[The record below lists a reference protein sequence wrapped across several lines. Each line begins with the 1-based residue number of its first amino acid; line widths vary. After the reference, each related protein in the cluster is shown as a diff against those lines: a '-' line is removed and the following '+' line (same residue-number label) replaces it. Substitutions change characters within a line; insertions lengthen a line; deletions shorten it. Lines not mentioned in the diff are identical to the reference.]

1 MADIDATQ
9 TPIVEGVDPII
20 DDGDEFE
27 SKEIQLMKQ
36 RVEEME
42 REAKKLRELQAA
54 AESANGGSAIEADQG
69 APMETEEDKSIADGR
84 SVFVGNVDYGATP
97 EEIQAHFQACGTIN
111 RVTILCDKF
120 TGHPKGFAYVEFA
133 ELEHI
138 DAALAM
144 DNSLFRGRLIKVTTK
159 RTNVPGFNRGRGR
172 GGGGYRGGYR
182 GGHRGG
188 YGYSPYRA
196 RGRTFIRHLSS
207 NTVAYPFSKA
217 AILPPPPAIP
227 AAQMEALRQGKGIM
241 AYLQKSLPHPAKQ
254 KWLATWFARRHPDRL
269 LPGSV
274 LSVNL
279 EHAPTTFSG
288 VLLSIRR
295 RGPDTS
301 FTLRNVIQRTG
312 VEMQFFVNSPHV
324 KDIKILQRA
333 GGGGGKEGRRQRRA
347 KLFFLRDT
355 PDKMTGISAGVKA

>member
-1 MADIDATQ
+1 MADIDTNQ
-9 TPIVEGVDPII
+9 PPVDEGADQII
-20 DDGDEFE
+20 DDGEEAE

-54 AESANGGSAIEADQG
+54 AESANGGSAESDAG
-69 APMETEEDKSIADGR
+69 VPMETEEDKTLSDSR

-97 EEIQAHFQACGTIN
+97 EEIQGHFQACGTIN

-133 ELEHI
+133 EPEFI

-144 DNSLFRGRLIKVTTK
+144 DNSLFRGRLIKV
-159 RTNVPGFNRGRGR
+159 P
-172 GGGGYRGGYR
+172 
-182 GGHRGG
+182 
-188 YGYSPYRA
+188 
-196 RGRTFIRHLSS
+196 RTFSLILVPVMLSKACRAVTRS
-207 NTVAYPFSKA
+207 MSTTTVAYPFSKVA
-217 AILPPPPAIP
+217 MTPPPPAIP
-227 AAQMEALRQGKGIM
+227 PAKTDALRQGKGLM
-241 AYLQKSLPHPAKQ
+241 YHLQQSLPHPTKQ
-254 KWLATWFARRHPDRL
+254 KWLATLFARRHPERL

-274 LSVNL
+274 LTVTL

-301 FTLRNVIQRTG
+301 FVLRNVIQRTG
-312 VEMQFFVNSPHV
+312 VEMQFYVNSPHV
-324 KDIKILQRA
+324 KDIKIVQRA

-347 KLFFLRDT
+347 KLFFLRDA
-355 PDKMTGISAGVKA
+355 PDKMTAISAGVKA

>member
-1 MADIDATQ
+1 MADIDTNQ
-9 TPIVEGVDPII
+9 LPVDDGAEQLI
-20 DDGDEFE
+20 DDGEEAE

-54 AESANGGSAIEADQG
+54 AESTNGGGADSDAG
-69 APMETEEDKSIADGR
+69 VPMETEEDKTLSDSRSI
-84 SVFVGNVDYGATP
+84 FIGNVDYAATP
-97 EEIQAHFQACGTIN
+97 EEIQLHFQACGTIN

-133 ELEHI
+133 EPDFI

-144 DNSLFRGRLIKVTTK
+144 DNSLFRGRLIKV
-159 RTNVPGFNRGRGR
+159 RSLQNVLIFRDSIGAGDGEVIEEDIEGAFGEVEVTAPTI
-172 GGGGYRGGYR
+172 
-182 GGHRGG
+182 GH
-188 YGYSPYRA
+188 A
-196 RGRTFIRHLSS
+196 
-207 NTVAYPFSKA
+207 A
-217 AILPPPPAIP
+217 AIIPPPPSIP
-227 AAQMEALRQGKGIM
+227 SAQLDALRRGKGLM
-241 AYLQKSLPHPAKQ
+241 YHLQQSLPHPEKQ
-254 KWLATWFARRHPDRL
+254 KWLATLFSRRHPERL

-274 LSVNL
+274 LTVTL

-301 FTLRNVIQRTG
+301 FVLRNVIQRTG

-324 KDIKILQRA
+324 KDIKIVQRA

-347 KLFFLRDT
+347 KLFFLRDS
-355 PDKMTGISAGVKA
+355 PDKMSAISAGVNA